1 MAIVFRNT
9 QGEYRRVKCS
19 DVSIFS
25 EMFCVYYDLNDR
37 KQLLAWLKALRVLRE
52 TLHRI
57 ERHRRDAIES
67 YSPEAIKIARLIE
80 DNYDAV
86 NFLYREHLEQG
97 ARFFDL
103 SPIVY
108 HGRLYS
114 DWRTYQI
121 VYMALKK
128 YKVCG
133 GLWAFQVC
141 E

>member
-1 MAIVFRNT
+1 MAIIFRNT

-19 DVSIFS
+19 DAAIFAEKYRVS
-25 EMFCVYYDLNDR
+25 YHLDDR
-37 KQLLAWLKALRVLRE
+37 KQLLEWLKGLRILRK

-86 NFLYREHLEQG
+86 DYIYREYLEQG
-97 ARFFDL
+97 AMFFDR
-103 SPIVY
+103 SPDVY

-128 YKVCG
+128 HKVCG
-133 GLWAFQVC
+133 GLWAFQAV